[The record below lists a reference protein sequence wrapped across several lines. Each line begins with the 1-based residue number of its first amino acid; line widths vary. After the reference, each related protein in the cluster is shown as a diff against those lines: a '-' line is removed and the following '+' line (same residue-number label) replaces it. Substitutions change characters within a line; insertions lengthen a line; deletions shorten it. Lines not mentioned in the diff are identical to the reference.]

1 MRIPVVNQSYH
12 LLRRTFS
19 SSFGR
24 GDIVNNRSILLFDP
38 RVPLQASLREQKNEN
53 FSQQL
58 KHPESSHVLSAYSK
72 YSFQNAVYDYNK
84 IGEFQLT
91 MGAAEYHLPLPLKD
105 NAAPSKIISQN
116 LSHDMLILPD
126 CILLKN
132 LKNEDIPRLFPL
144 LNSSNRIS
152 TTSFDKANLSSEVK
166 IISLDSSSSSSTK
179 PTTLEPLIMLL
190 NVHSKSFPL
199 QKCHEIIEWFQE
211 SVSEFPSLQKKA
223 IEYIITTDY
232 LSQHQ
237 LVQFC
242 FLPTNDHY
250 SGIFTK
256 QQMRKIVEK
265 FSLQMKK
272 QSESF

>member
-1 MRIPVVNQSYH
+1 MRFPVVNQSYH
-12 LLRRTFS
+12 LLRRKFS

-53 FSQQL
+53 LSQQL

-72 YSFQNAVYDYNK
+72 YTFQNAVYDYNK

-91 MGAAEYHLPLPLKD
+91 MGAAEYHLPLSLKGD
-105 NAAPSKIISQN
+105 SAPSKIISQN

-144 LNSSNRIS
+144 LNSANKIS
-152 TTSFDKANLSSEVK
+152 SSSFVQTNLSSGVK
-166 IISLDSSSSSSTK
+166 IISLESSSSSAKSATS
-179 PTTLEPLIMLL
+179 EPLIMLL

-211 SVSEFPSLQKKA
+211 SISEFPSLQKKA

-250 SGIFTK
+250 SGVFTK

-265 FSLQMKK
+265 FSLQMNKPR
-272 QSESF
+272 ESF